1 MDDFED
7 ENIEPEPKVEE
18 LKLKKPRKKQLKLKI
33 EEPQIPIEE
42 PQMEPELLGPIDD
55 DEIVNLTKTPK
66 VKVKPKLVKP
76 KKRVVKTPLPEIA
89 EKPAVKPKFTPKAEE
104 NPIEIKFAKP
114 EMIESKTEKIEKEA
128 GVAHDISPEI
138 KSESVNIQLPQSAP
152 EQPVKKSNPG
162 VMKWFIGGAAIAAIL
177 MVALFFLTLHN
188 INGSYFP
195 DNPNAVKVT
204 GLAVYEPT
212 DLLKGWTLNDSRTN
226 LAEVSSDLRS
236 QWMQQGIKDAAMWH
250 YTKGAEDLYV
260 WLRVYPDKAT
270 LEKNKDFTSMF
281 VWDSVTNLGIG
292 DNAIIGGYK
301 AGEGKVPLLVYV
313 AKDNRMFY
321 ASYYNQN
328 GNYNATSL
336 SDDEHFLVSFARDM
350 LSKLDGGVQQSLN
363 NSEVNAS
370 Q

>member
-7 ENIEPEPKVEE
+7 GNIEPEPKIEE
-18 LKLKKPRKKQLKLKI
+18 PIRKPRKKQLKLKI

-55 DEIVNLTKTPK
+55 DEIVNLTKTHK
-66 VKVKPKLVKP
+66 VRIKPKLAKL
-76 KKRVVKTPLPEIA
+76 KKKVVRIPLPVIA
-89 EKPAVKPKFTPKAEE
+89 EKPAEVKPKFAPRDEE
-104 NPIEIKFAKP
+104 RPEIKFAKP
-114 EMIESKTEKIEKEA
+114 EMIESKTEEIKKEA
-128 GVAHDISPEI
+128 GIAHEISPEI

-152 EQPVKKSNPG
+152 EQPAKKSG
-162 VMKWFIGGAAIAAIL
+162 AGLMKWFVGGAAIAAIL
-177 MVALFFLTLHN
+177 MIALFFLTVHN
-188 INGSYFP
+188 IKGSYFP
-195 DNPNAVKVT
+195 NNPNAVKTT

-226 LAEVSSDLRS
+226 LAEVSSDLRA
-236 QWMQQGIKDAAMWH
+236 QWMQQNISDAAMWH

-270 LEKNKDFTSMF
+270 LEKNKDFTSML
-281 VWDSVTNLGIG
+281 VWASVTNLGIG

-313 AKDNRMFY
+313 AKDNKMFY

-328 GNYNATSL
+328 GDYNTTNL
-336 SDDEHFLVSFARDM
+336 YDDEHFLVSFARDM
-350 LSKLDGGVQQSLN
+350 LNKLDGGVQQSLN